1 MEESERHPWARPI
14 VFEGVTLPGTA
25 FAIDHLARLPG
36 LSDEASEWLWRFTI
50 CCGRI
55 NSDDS
60 ARIVRVVSET
70 LHATEASRSHLLA
83 TLPSHFDGPFD
94 EEVLADWLLTL
105 RTILNI
111 ARGQVRCSWTS

>member
-1 MEESERHPWARPI
+1 METSTRHAWARPI

-25 FAIDHLARLPG
+25 SAIDHLARLPG

-50 CCGRI
+50 CCGRV

-60 ARIVRVVSET
+60 TRIVRLVAEI
-70 LHATEASRSHLLA
+70 LHATEGSRSYLLA
-83 TLPSHFDGPFD
+83 TLPAYFDGPLD
-94 EEVLADWLLTL
+94 EQVLTDWLLTL

-111 ARGQVRCSWTS
+111 AQSQPRCSWTS